1 MNMVDAVK
9 SVLTQYFGFSG
20 RARRSEYWFWILAT
34 FLVAIVIALIELALG
49 LSSDGGGPI
58 STIFSLA
65 TFFPGLAVTFRRL
78 HDTGRSGWW
87 IGGFYLAAIF
97 FLLLIVFAA
106 FGATTSSGDSTL
118 LAGIGIISIV
128 FIIGVLVYCVVLLV
142 FLCQDSVTG
151 PNKYGPNPKNAG
163 NYDIFE

>member
-9 SVLTQYFGFSG
+9 SVLSQYFGFSG
-20 RARRSEYWFWILAT
+20 RARRSEYWYWILAT
-34 FLVAIVIALIELALG
+34 FLVAVVIAIIELALG
-49 LSSDGGGPI
+49 ISNEGSGPI

-87 IGGFYLAAIF
+87 VGAFYLAIIF
-97 FLLLIVFAA
+97 FVIVAVA
-106 FGATTSSGDSTL
+106 MVLGGSVSESNTSA
-118 LAGIGIISIV
+118 LAGLGMFSII
-128 FIIGVLVYCVVLLV
+128 FIIGILVYCVVLLV